1 MKKTLLLLVAMLPLV
16 AAQPGAPA
24 TGMNAQKL
32 AQIPARMKEFVDR
45 GQLSGSVTLVAH
57 RGIVASH
64 DAVGWQNVEEKKP
77 MRKDS
82 IFQIMSMTK
91 PVTGVAIMIL
101 AEEGRLRLI
110 DPVEKH
116 IPEFRGQ
123 MLEVTD
129 ASGAKSLKKPS
140 RVITIADLMTH
151 TSGMQANPLGEWKDL
166 YQKMD
171 RTLAEAVPAF
181 AKYPLVFEPGSKWQY
196 SNMGI
201 ATLGRIVEIVSGQKF
216 EKFIEQ
222 RIFVPLGMKDSF
234 IFPPAEKIGRIA
246 IVYRSAGGKLERAG
260 PEILG
265 GPSWEFRKGAVYS
278 APEFGLYSTAEDL
291 FRFHQMMLNGGQFQG
306 RRILSKASVEVMTAT
321 HTGDLKTGHIPGA
334 GRGLT
339 WETVRTPE
347 GTLLYLSE
355 GSFGHGGAFG
365 THAWVDPKR
374 NLVGIFL
381 VQSTGGSAGVD
392 AKYAF
397 MQMATSSL

>member
-1 MKKTLLLLVAMLPLV
+1 MKKLACLFFALWPLV
-16 AAQPGAPA
+16 AAQPAAPPA
-24 TGMNAQKL
+24 GVDAQKL
-32 AQIPARMKEFVDR
+32 AQIPVRMKEFVDR
-45 GQLSGSVTLVAH
+45 GQLSGVVTLVAR
-57 RGIVASH
+57 RGVVVAH
-64 DAVGWQNVEEKKP
+64 DAVGWQNIEEKKP
-77 MRKDS
+77 MRKDT

-91 PVTGVAIMIL
+91 PVTGAAIMIL
-101 AEEGRLRLI
+101 AEEGRLRLV

-116 IPEFRGQ
+116 LPEFRGQ

-129 ASGAKSLKKPS
+129 ASGAKTLKKPS

-151 TSGMQANPLGEWKDL
+151 TSGMQTNPSGEWKDL
-166 YQKMD
+166 YQKMN
-171 RTLAEAVPAF
+171 RTLAEAVPVF

-201 ATLGRIVEIVSGQKF
+201 ATLGRIVEVVSGQPF

-222 RIFVPLGMKDSF
+222 RIFIPLGMKDSF
-234 IFPPAEKIGRIA
+234 IFPPPEKVGRIA

-260 PEILG
+260 ADILG

-278 APEFGLYSTAEDL
+278 GPEFALYSTAEDL

-355 GSFGHGGAFG
+355 GSYGHGGAFG
-365 THAWVDPKR
+365 THGWVDPKR
-374 NLVGIFL
+374 SLVGIFL
-381 VQSTGGSAGVD
+381 VQSTGGGAALD

-397 MQMATSSL
+397 MQMAASSF